1 MSTGVSPQHRQGFVR
16 WWTGRSPAAG
26 SAVMATGILSVGLHL
41 MGWETLSR
49 AGLALASLMWCGLA
63 ADFAGRLLS
72 DRARWSRE
80 ADRPPALTGV
90 AATGVLGTRFAQLG
104 WHGLAAALL
113 VLAVVVWLVLLP
125 HVLRDSVLRVP
136 FHEMPGAVFLVCVST
151 QSLAV
156 LACTLAP
163 LVHENW
169 LAHASLVPFWLGLV
183 LYGFALTRF
192 DLRNIRR
199 GAGDQW
205 VACGALAISALAA
218 AKLIATS
225 AFTGASE
232 DILRIAALTLLG
244 LAFALYVLLGA
255 AEAVWPRPRYDVRRW
270 ATVFPMGMTGV
281 ATLSVATSVA
291 EASGLKVPGKVLVWV
306 AVAVWCVVLTGAV
319 RSAVKPA

>member
-41 MGWETLSR
+41 MGWENLSR
-49 AGLALASLMWCGLA
+49 AALALGSLMWCALA
-63 ADFAGRLLS
+63 ADFAGRLLR
-72 DRARWSRE
+72 DRERWSRE
-80 ADRPPALTGV
+80 ADRPPALTAV
-90 AATGVLGTRFAQLG
+90 AASGVLGTRFAQLG
-104 WHGLAAALL
+104 WEGLGVGLL
-113 VLAVVVWLVLLP
+113 VLALVVWLVLLP

-151 QSLAV
+151 QALAV
-156 LACTLAP
+156 LAGTLAP
-163 LVHENW
+163 LLEEGW
-169 LAHASLVPFWLGLV
+169 LAHAAHVAFWLGLV

-225 AFTGASE
+225 EFTGTSV

-244 LAFALYVLLGA
+244 LAFAAYVLLA
-255 AEAVWPRPRYDVRRW
+255 ASEAVWPRFRFDVRRW

-291 EASGLKVPGKVLVWV
+291 GAAGLKVPGNVLVWV
-306 AVAVWCVVLTGAV
+306 AVAVWCVVLTGSV
-319 RSAVKPA
+319 RAAVKPS